1 MLSTKTKIALARIVY
16 RGIANAREALGLSN
30 EPAVRRGG
38 IRWKLEL
45 REGIDLA
52 IFLFGIF
59 ERRTV
64 TACRVRLRAGDVAL
78 DIGANIGA
86 HTLHLAR
93 CVGPSGR
100 VFAFEPTAFAF
111 RKLLTNIALNPSLA
125 SRIVAEQVMLVDPRC
140 GTLEPQLYSSWPLV
154 LAPRL
159 HEEHFGQL
167 KNTTGARAM
176 ALDEYIKMREV
187 SSVNLIKL
195 DVDGHEC
202 SVLRGAE
209 ETIRRHRPAIVMELA
224 PYVLRDAGHEL
235 EDLVGIIQSLG
246 YGFRDQITGELLPGD
261 AGRLRALIPE
271 GAGIN
276 VVAEAR

>member
-16 RGIANAREALGLSN
+16 RGIANVREALGLSN
-30 EPAVRRGG
+30 EPVVQRGG

-52 IFLFGIF
+52 IFLFGVF
-59 ERRTV
+59 ESRTV
-64 TACRVRLRAGDVAL
+64 TACRRRLRPGDVAL

-111 RKLLTNIALNPSLA
+111 RKLLTNIDLNPSLA
-125 SRIVAEQVMLVDPRC
+125 SRIVAEQVMLVDPRS

-154 LAPRL
+154 SAPRL
-159 HEEHFGQL
+159 HEGHFGRL
-167 KNTTGARAM
+167 MDTTGARAM
-176 ALDEYIKMREV
+176 ALDEYLKAREV
-187 SSVNLIKL
+187 PSINLIKL

-202 SVLRGAE
+202 SVLRGAV
-209 ETIRRHRPAIVMELA
+209 ETLRRHRPAIVMELA
-224 PYVLRDAGHEL
+224 PYVLCDPGHGL
-235 EDLVGIIQSLG
+235 EDLMEIIRLLG
-246 YGFRDQITGELLPGD
+246 YCFRDQITGEPLPD
-261 AGRLRALIPE
+261 DVDRLRALIPE

-276 VVAEAR
+276 VVAEA